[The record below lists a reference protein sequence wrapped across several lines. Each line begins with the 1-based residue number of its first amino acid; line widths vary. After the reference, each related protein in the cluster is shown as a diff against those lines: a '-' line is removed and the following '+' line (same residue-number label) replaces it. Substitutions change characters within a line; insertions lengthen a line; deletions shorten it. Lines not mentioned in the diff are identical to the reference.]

1 MSRGLELLEAKRSD
15 IEALCRRYKV
25 KRLWVFG
32 SATTEQFDP
41 ARSDLDFVVEFD
53 PPEGISPAAQYFDFW
68 EDLKALLGREV
79 DLVER
84 CAVRNPVFLRNIQHQ
99 ERLLYEA

>member
-1 MSRGLELLEAKRSD
+1 MSRGLELLEAKLST
-15 IEALCRRYKV
+15 IEVLCRRYRV

-41 ARSDLDFVVEFD
+41 TRSDLDFVVEFD
-53 PPEGISPAAQYFDFW
+53 PPEGMSLAAQYFDFW
-68 EDLKALLGREV
+68 EDLKALLEREV

-84 CAVRNPVFLRNIQHQ
+84 CAVRNPAFLRNIQHQ